1 METMMKVLIGGFAL
15 LIAESVMV
23 DIPHDN
29 PLRIAKE
36 SKLSVYPRQELT
48 AFVANTRKVY

>member
-1 METMMKVLIGGFAL
+1 METMIKVLIGGFAL

-23 DIPHDN
+23 DSPHDN